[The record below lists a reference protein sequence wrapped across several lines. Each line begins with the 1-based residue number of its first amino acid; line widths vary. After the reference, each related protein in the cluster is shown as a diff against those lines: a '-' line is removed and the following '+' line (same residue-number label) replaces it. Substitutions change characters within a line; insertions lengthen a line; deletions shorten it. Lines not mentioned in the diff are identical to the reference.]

1 MKNLRYSRSHEWL
14 DIAVDDMAVG
24 ITAHAQDLLGD
35 MVYVELPEVGREVV
49 VGEEIGVLESVKA
62 AADLYAPISGRIVAV
77 NSSVISNPGLL
88 NSDPMGDGWLIKIRP
103 LVHQKFIEER
113 EVLLSEA
120 DYLGTISEEI

>member
-24 ITAHAQDLLGD
+24 ITAHARDLLGD
-35 MVYVELPEVGREVV
+35 MVYVELPEIGREVV

-62 AADLYAPISGRIVAV
+62 AADLYAPISGRIVSI
-77 NSSVISNPGLL
+77 NSNVTANPSLL
-88 NSDPMGDGWLIKIRP
+88 NSDPMGEGWLIKIRP
-103 LVHQKFIEER
+103 LEHHKFLEER
-113 EVLLSEA
+113 ESLLSEE